1 MPDKASEKTMERTAA
16 IDAILSRAPVIPVL
30 VVEDAAQAVPLAKAL
45 VAGGLSVL
53 EITLRSA
60 AALEAIKRIAA
71 DVPEAVVGAGTVLN
85 AAQFAAAQL
94 AGAKFVI
101 SPGAT
106 EALYYTAKDT
116 GLPFLPAVATA
127 SEVMRALEQGFT
139 RAKFFPAE
147 AMGGIKTL
155 QSLAGPFPQ
164 MRFCPTGGIT
174 EGNLA
179 AYAALPNV
187 ASVGGSWLAPK
198 EMLQKSDWAG
208 ITALAKKA
216 VQIAKGQ

>member
-16 IDAILSRAPVIPVL
+16 IDAILNRAPVIPVL

-71 DVPEAVVGAGTVLN
+71 EVPEAVVGAGTVLN
-85 AAQFAAAQL
+85 AAQFAASQL

-147 AMGGIKTL
+147 AMGGIKAL

-174 EGNLA
+174 EANLA

-187 ASVGGSWLAPK
+187 SSVGGSWLAPK
-198 EMLQKSDWAG
+198 EMLQKNDWAG

-216 VQIAKGQ
+216 VQIAKG

>member
-71 DVPEAVVGAGTVLN
+71 EVPEAVVGAGTVLN

-147 AMGGIKTL
+147 AMGGIKAL

-179 AYAALPNV
+179 AYAALSNV

-198 EMLQKSDWAG
+198 EMLQKNDWAG

-216 VQIAKGQ
+216 VQIAKG

>member
-30 VVEDAAQAVPLAKAL
+30 VVEDAGQAVPLAKAL

-71 DVPEAVVGAGTVLN
+71 EVPEAVVGAGTVLN
-85 AAQFAAAQL
+85 AAQFAASQL

-116 GLPFLPAVATA
+116 GLPYLPAVATA

-147 AMGGIKTL
+147 AMGGIKAL

-174 EGNLA
+174 EANLA

-187 ASVGGSWLAPK
+187 SSVGGSWLAPK
-198 EMLQKSDWAG
+198 EMLQKNDWAG

>member
-1 MPDKASEKTMERTAA
+1 MPDKATEKTVERTAA

-30 VVEDAAQAVPLAKAL
+30 VVEDATQAVPLAKAL

-71 DVPEAVVGAGTVLN
+71 EVPEAVVGAGTVLN

-106 EALYYTAKDT
+106 DALYYTAKDT
-116 GLPFLPAVATA
+116 GLPYLPAVATA

-147 AMGGIKTL
+147 AMGGIRAL

-174 EGNLA
+174 EANLA

-187 ASVGGSWLAPK
+187 ASVGGSWLAPADK
-198 EMLQKSDWAG
+198 LAAGDWAG
-208 ITALAKKA
+208 ITAIAKRA
-216 VQIAKGQ
+216 VQIAKGA

>member
-45 VAGGLSVL
+45 AAGGLSVL

-127 SEVMRALEQGFT
+127 SEIMRALEQGFT

-147 AMGGIKTL
+147 AMGGIKAL

>member
-16 IDAILSRAPVIPVL
+16 IDAILNRAPVIPVL
-30 VVEDAAQAVPLAKAL
+30 VVEDAGQAVPLAKAL

-71 DVPEAVVGAGTVLN
+71 EVPEAVVGAGTVLN
-85 AAQFAAAQL
+85 AAQFAASQL

-116 GLPFLPAVATA
+116 GLPYLPAVATA

-147 AMGGIKTL
+147 AMGGIKAL

-174 EGNLA
+174 EANLA

-187 ASVGGSWLAPK
+187 SSVGGSWLAPK
-198 EMLQKSDWAG
+198 EMLQKNDWAG

>member
-1 MPDKASEKTMERTAA
+1 MPDKASEKTVERTVA

-71 DVPEAVVGAGTVLN
+71 DVPDAVVGAGTVLN

-147 AMGGIKTL
+147 AMGGIRAL

-174 EGNLA
+174 EANLA

-187 ASVGGSWLAPK
+187 SSVGGSWLAPK
-198 EMLQKSDWAG
+198 EMLQKNDWAG

-216 VQIAKGQ
+216 VQIAKGA